1 MLLILTMPIGIYTL
15 RTGRPRMSLPKMMYV
30 PHSIQT
36 VRAEKPSE
44 ELQPI
49 TDFVYTSRQ

>member
-1 MLLILTMPIGIYTL
+1 MLLILMLPIGIYTL

-36 VRAEKPSE
+36 VCAEKPSE